1 MLLILRHQA
10 QVDFFLKQNI
20 IFANKI
26 LKKRLK
32 MLIRRYLIL
41 VEWLKRLITILKLQ
55 KNEIPSCTGLVTI
68 TALNRKVIEI
78 EGKLPDI
85 TNLATKVNLA
95 IINADIN
102 TK

>member
-1 MLLILRHQA
+1 
-10 QVDFFLKQNI
+10 
-20 IFANKI
+20 
-26 LKKRLK
+26 
-32 MLIRRYLIL
+32 MLIRRYLII